1 MPFVRIEM
9 LSGRSTEQK
18 TRLAVAITKAMVDRQ
33 CQSGRHQHRLRRRC
47 TRRLA
52 VAGKLIVDG

>member
-18 TRLAVAITKAMVDRQ
+18 ARLADAITKAMVDIANATSEDTKI
-33 CQSGRHQHRLRRRC
+33 CLRRRC
-47 TRRLA
+47 AR
-52 VAGKLIVDG
+52 

>member
-18 TRLAVAITKAMVDRQ
+18 TRLAVAITNIVFVDVARDDW
-33 CQSGRHQHRLRRRC
+33 
-47 TRRLA
+47 A